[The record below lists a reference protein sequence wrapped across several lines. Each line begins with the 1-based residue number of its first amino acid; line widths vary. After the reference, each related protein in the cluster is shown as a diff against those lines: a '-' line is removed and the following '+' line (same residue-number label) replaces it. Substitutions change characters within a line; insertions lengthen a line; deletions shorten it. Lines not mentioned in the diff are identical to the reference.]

1 MDTAIARTIA
11 AWMADPANNALAPG
25 LDEPAFDTPLVGCAS
40 GADPLFDWLR
50 NDIGPDFYWTPA
62 EPLSLAFPDRKIR
75 PEDVTVIAWVLPQT
89 ARTLEAHRRCRL
101 LPSLPWSQVRHYG
114 EMINENLRRFVVE
127 TLVGQGRAAVA
138 PVLLPQWDRA
148 TSARYGFASRWS
160 ERHAAHVCGL
170 GTFGLSDGLITPAG
184 KAVRVGS
191 VVAEMVLP
199 PTPRPYARHD
209 AWCLRAAGVP
219 CRSCIKRCPAG
230 AISEAGHDKQLC
242 YNYIRNVTAPYVA
255 REQMPGIPVN
265 SCGLCQT
272 GTPCEHGIPKR
283 PRNRPAGETAGG
295 QAGQGEAAG

>member
-1 MDTAIARTIA
+1 MDTAIARDIM

-25 LDEPAFDTPLVGCAS
+25 LDEPAFDAPLVGCAS
-40 GADPLFDWLR
+40 GTDPLFAWLR
-50 NDIGPDFYWTPA
+50 DDIGPDFYWTPA
-62 EPLSLAFPDRKIR
+62 EPLRLAFPERALR

-89 ARTLEAHRRCRL
+89 ARTREAHRRCHE

-114 EMINENLRRFVVE
+114 EMINEKLRRFVVAR
-127 TLVGQGRAAVA
+127 LGSQGIAAVA
-138 PVLLPQWDRA
+138 PILLPQWTQA
-148 TSARYGFASRWS
+148 TSPRYGFASRWS
-160 ERHAAHVCGL
+160 ERHAAHACGL

-219 CRSCIKRCPAG
+219 CRACIKRCPAG
-230 AISEAGHDKQLC
+230 AISAAGHDKQLC
-242 YNYIRNVTAPYVA
+242 FNYIRNVTAPYVA

-272 GTPCEHGIPKR
+272 GTPCEHGIPKQ
-283 PRNRPAGETAGG
+283 PRVRTKPPR
-295 QAGQGEAAG
+295 

>member
-1 MDTAIARTIA
+1 MDTAIARDIM

-40 GADPLFDWLR
+40 GTDPLFAWLR
-50 NDIGPDFYWTPA
+50 DDIGSDFYWTPT
-62 EPLSLAFPDRKIR
+62 EPLQLAFPERTIR

-89 ARTLEAHRRCRL
+89 ARTREAHRRCRE

-114 EMINENLRRFVVE
+114 EMINEKLRRFVVAR
-127 TLVGQGRAAVA
+127 LSSQGIAAVA
-138 PVLLPQWDRA
+138 PILLPQWTQA
-148 TSARYGFASRWS
+148 TSPRYGFASRWS
-160 ERHAAHVCGL
+160 ERHAAHACGL

-199 PTPRPYARHD
+199 PTSRPYARHD

-219 CRSCIKRCPAG
+219 CRACIKRCPAG
-230 AISEAGHDKQLC
+230 AISAAGHDKQLC
-242 YNYIRNVTAPYVA
+242 FNYIRNVTAPYVA

-272 GTPCEHGIPKR
+272 GTPCEHGIPKQ
-283 PRNRPAGETAGG
+283 PRVRAQSPR
-295 QAGQGEAAG
+295 

>member
-1 MDTAIARTIA
+1 MDTAIARDIT

-25 LDEPAFDTPLVGCAS
+25 LTEPAFAAPLTGYAS

-50 NDIGPDFYWTPA
+50 QDIGPDFYWTPA
-62 EPLSLAFPDRKIR
+62 DVFREAFPERSVR
-75 PEDVTVIAWVLPQT
+75 PEDLTVIAWVLPQT
-89 ARTLEAHRRCRL
+89 AQTLAVHRRCRDM
-101 LPSLPWSQVRHYG
+101 PSLPWSQVRHYG
-114 EMINENLRRFVVE
+114 EMINENLRRHVVAALAE
-127 TLVGQGRAAVA
+127 QGIAATA

-160 ERHAAHVCGL
+160 ERHAAHACGL

-191 VVAEMVLP
+191 VVAELVLP

-209 AWCLRAAGVP
+209 AWCLRASGVP

-242 YNYIRNVTAPYVA
+242 FNYIRNITSPYVA

-265 SCGLCQT
+265 SCGLCQA
-272 GTPCEHGIPKR
+272 GVPCEHAIPKP
-283 PRNRPAGETAGG
+283 PRNRPAGEA
-295 QAGQGEAAG
+295 GEAPGPDGRGT